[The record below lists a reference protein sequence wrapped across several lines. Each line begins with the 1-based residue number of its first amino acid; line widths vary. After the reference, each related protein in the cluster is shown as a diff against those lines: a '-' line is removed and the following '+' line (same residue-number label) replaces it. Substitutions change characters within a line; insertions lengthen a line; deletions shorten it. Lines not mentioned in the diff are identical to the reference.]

1 MWGEIAHLRIWA
13 KLHCRLLAP
22 YHKGTR
28 RVSKAPARA
37 QPYATYV
44 QIGTMTVQQKLIAND
59 NTFILAGKGGK
70 GEGGGVG
77 YLGARMRAA
86 HCQCQ
91 HQTSDVD
98 ETNEP

>member
-1 MWGEIAHLRIWA
+1 MDCAEEEVKILRTLTELRVWGEIAHLTIWA

-28 RVSKAPARA
+28 RVSNAPARA

-70 GEGGGVG
+70 G
-77 YLGARMRAA
+77 
-86 HCQCQ
+86 
-91 HQTSDVD
+91 
-98 ETNEP
+98 